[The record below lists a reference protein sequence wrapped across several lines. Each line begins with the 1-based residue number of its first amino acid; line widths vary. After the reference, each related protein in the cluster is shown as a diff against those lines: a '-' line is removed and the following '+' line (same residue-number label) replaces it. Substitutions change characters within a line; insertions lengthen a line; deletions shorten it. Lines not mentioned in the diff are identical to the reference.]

1 MPTRIVTKLILL
13 RPILI
18 TIAIG
23 DATISPKIPQY
34 VIDGNFA
41 NNHSI
46 NFATAKIP
54 TITQKDL
61 ANALGITQRKVS
73 FMETGTTEPSL
84 SDIKALCNYFN
95 VSADYLLGLPKNM
108 NYPE

>member
-1 MPTRIVTKLILL
+1 MEFSERLKYL
-13 RPILI
+13 RC
-18 TIAIG
+18 
-23 DATISPKIPQY
+23 
-34 VIDGNFA
+34 
-41 NNHSI
+41 
-46 NFATAKIP
+46 AKIP

-84 SDIKALCNYFN
+84 ADIKALCKYFN

>member
-1 MPTRIVTKLILL
+1 MEFNEKLREL
-13 RPILI
+13 R
-18 TIAIG
+18 
-23 DATISPKIPQY
+23 
-34 VIDGNFA
+34 N
-41 NNHSI
+41 
-46 NFATAKIP
+46 AKIP
-54 TITQKDL
+54 IITQKDL

-84 SDIKALCNYFN
+84 SDLMALCKYFN

>member
-1 MPTRIVTKLILL
+1 MSCSGNDGLKDVGKMEFSDRLKYL
-13 RPILI
+13 R
-18 TIAIG
+18 
-23 DATISPKIPQY
+23 
-34 VIDGNFA
+34 N
-41 NNHSI
+41 
-46 NFATAKIP
+46 AKIP

-61 ANALGITQRKVS
+61 ANALGVTQRKIS

-84 SDIKALCNYFN
+84 KDIRALCKYFN

>member
-1 MPTRIVTKLILL
+1 METMEFKDRLKYL
-13 RPILI
+13 RC
-18 TIAIG
+18 
-23 DATISPKIPQY
+23 
-34 VIDGNFA
+34 
-41 NNHSI
+41 
-46 NFATAKIP
+46 AKIP

-61 ANALGITQRKVS
+61 ANALGVTQRKVS

-84 SDIKALCNYFN
+84 KDIRALCKYFN

>member
-1 MPTRIVTKLILL
+1 MQFSERLKKL
-13 RPILI
+13 RC
-18 TIAIG
+18 
-23 DATISPKIPQY
+23 
-34 VIDGNFA
+34 
-41 NNHSI
+41 
-46 NFATAKIP
+46 AKIP

-84 SDIKALCNYFN
+84 SDITALCKFFG

-108 NYPE
+108 TYPE

>member
-1 MPTRIVTKLILL
+1 MEFCERLKYL
-13 RPILI
+13 RC
-18 TIAIG
+18 
-23 DATISPKIPQY
+23 
-34 VIDGNFA
+34 
-41 NNHSI
+41 
-46 NFATAKIP
+46 AKIP

-84 SDIKALCNYFN
+84 GDIKALCKYFN